1 VAKKKDQK
9 PLASDLDFEQS
20 LEKLEAIVHDLED
33 GQIPLSESLA
43 RYEQGVKLL
52 RQCSSLLQRA
62 ERKIELLSGVDADGQ
77 PISQPLDDEDASL
90 QEKAQSRGRRR
101 TRTEKS
107 APKSDTDDMDVPGG
121 LF

>member
-1 VAKKKDQK
+1 MAKKKVKK

-20 LEKLEAIVHDLED
+20 LEKLEVIVHDLED

-77 PISQPLDDEDASL
+77 PISQPLDDEDESL
-90 QEKAQSRGRRR
+90 QEKAQSRSRRR

>member
-1 VAKKKDQK
+1 MAKKKDQK